1 MTSVPHLTLNNALQ
15 LPQLGFGVFQVD
27 DEQTT
32 GAVLSAL

>member
-27 DEQTT
+27 EQTT